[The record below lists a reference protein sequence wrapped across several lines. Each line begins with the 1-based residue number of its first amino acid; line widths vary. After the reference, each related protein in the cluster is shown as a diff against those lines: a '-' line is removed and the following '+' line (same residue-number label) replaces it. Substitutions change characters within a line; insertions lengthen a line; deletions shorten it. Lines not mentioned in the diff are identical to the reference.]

1 MPCDSIAWFFR
12 GSIVSLLYRS
22 PLVNNQNVS
31 PTVPKAGCYLSNA
44 VVIQGPNTENPVSK
58 LYRGSRLGRDRSAV
72 GSGFGIDPFRTSSK
86 SSDNMPPECPSQAQ
100 TGPLSGRLLIYPLH
114 AYLWHRRFSV
124 SLLCDILAV
133 ASVLAGSSGLAD
145 QILEDCAGNVC
156 CGGTKV
162 LVHFVGS
169 VPRTGCTRNQGNLEP
184 RMSHRWG
191 RVGRRAVQFFHL

>member
-1 MPCDSIAWFFR
+1 M
-12 GSIVSLLYRS
+12 
-22 PLVNNQNVS
+22 
-31 PTVPKAGCYLSNA
+31 
-44 VVIQGPNTENPVSK
+44 
-58 LYRGSRLGRDRSAV
+58 
-72 GSGFGIDPFRTSSK
+72 
-86 SSDNMPPECPSQAQ
+86 
-100 TGPLSGRLLIYPLH
+100 
-114 AYLWHRRFSV
+114 

-191 RVGRRAVQFFHL
+191 RVGRSGLAGVVGFGYLNLRVSDSGLGLSVKDR